1 MNTLKYRPDI
11 DGLRAIA
18 VLSVLLY
25 HLGVGVPGGY
35 VGVDIFFVISGYLI
49 TSIIIKSISNNTFSF
64 LDFMERRIRRIYPP
78 MLLVVAA
85 TLLCAYQLQLPA
97 DFKQTA
103 YSAIAQ
109 IFSLANVFFY
119 METGGYFRAQ
129 AEIMPLLHTWSLS
142 VEEQF
147 YLVVPLILLG
157 LFRLARNW
165 VGAIFTVGLISSLSL
180 SIIGLEYFKT
190 ATFYLLPTRAWELGL
205 GALLPVLAL
214 NRSSSPLRVANEAV
228 SILGLMA
235 IACALIMYDSNT
247 PFPGQ
252 FALLPCLGTVAVI
265 WANQSRNTFA
275 YQVLSTKPFVGL
287 GLISYSVY
295 LWHWPLIAFSSYTFI
310 DLSDYEIKGIIA
322 ALTIVLGYLSWKF
335 VERPFREIKQVK
347 RARIFSYWA
356 ISSLVVILSCG
367 YIVIQNGFSN
377 RFPTEVLSLA
387 GENVV
392 REPKARITLQ
402 QTERG
407 QYIPIG
413 TNSTEKPT
421 EIFFWG
427 DSHAQTILG
436 SFDEYLRNS
445 GIKGEAAVYPGVLPI
460 LDAEAIYPGSL
471 GKQAPDWNF
480 NILNYIQKQ
489 NIKAVVLA
497 AAWNRNLRDNPERVL
512 ILSGLQKVV
521 DALNANN
528 IELYILA
535 QVPES
540 KHAYPRE
547 LALRLWKNGNVDNV
561 GPSRAEYTA
570 SLQYDLFKK
579 ISGDFVILDPTTVFY
594 PGDRESQLASIDNQ
608 PLYHDRDH
616 LNKMGSDLLMPVYE
630 QIKLQPL

>member
-497 AAWNRNLRDNPERVL
+497 AAWNRNLRDNPEQVL